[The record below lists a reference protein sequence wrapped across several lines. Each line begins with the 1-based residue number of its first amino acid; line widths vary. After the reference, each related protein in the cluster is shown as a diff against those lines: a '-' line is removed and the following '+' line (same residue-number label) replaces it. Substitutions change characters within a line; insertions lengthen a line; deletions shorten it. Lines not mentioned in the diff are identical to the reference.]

1 MRRRNS
7 LLIILLL
14 LLTIS
19 QTCSLV
25 QAAPNDWPMFQHDI
39 ARSGSTHI
47 GDATD
52 SAQLLWTFQTGA
64 SVWSSPIVTG
74 DYVYVGGGDGY
85 LYCLNATSGNIMWQY
100 FGDVGGSFSTP
111 AVSDGHLYVSSSK
124 GNFSCIEADTGR
136 LVWETNLNGALWSS
150 PLVLGDYIYVGS
162 SNARLYCLE
171 ASSGTVLSF
180 FQAVGT
186 INSAP
191 AYAEGLLYFSSEYY
205 LYALNASTLEL
216 VWHAFTSSGSN
227 SPATYNGSVYI
238 GSTDGALY
246 SFNAHTGTENWRHV
260 THGFIVSSPAAA
272 YGYVYVASED
282 NNVYCLD
289 AIAGSLV
296 WCTATGFWICSSPA
310 VADGNLY
317 VGSQDCNVYCLDAY
331 TGAVKWSFA
340 TEEAVNSSPSIANNT
355 LYIGSSDRKVYAL
368 TLLNATADNPPLL
381 ALDSWALS
389 TIILDVALFAVFASV
404 VPAAYVLHKRK
415 EKPLNVQTPKQPWY
429 KAHLDLLVVI
439 VILACSAL
447 LFVNLDNAP
456 MWPADEQTYAQW
468 SFHMLKTGDYLTP
481 WNFGVVSLWIGK
493 PPLTMWLVSVAYQVF
508 GATNFA
514 ARFWSVIFGGLSL
527 AMMYHLGKLLYNR
540 AVGVLSV
547 VVLATCVMFV
557 TFATRYMTDVPLLFF
572 MLASLYFLLLSKKS
586 APQAKNV
593 LAYAGLGGVFF
604 GLALMTKQTE
614 ALLIPAIAGLYLVL
628 TAKSFKPLFTRRFL
642 LFLTMALVV
651 VAPYLIVMHVNFG
664 SEFWGYYFTY
674 STFERVVNP
683 IEGHQGDI
691 LFYFNYLATNE
702 NPLWMA
708 LLPFGLGLSAYWAL
722 KRSKS
727 DALIVTWVAVVFAV
741 FTVAQTKM
749 PYYILPV
756 YPAFAFAIGS
766 LLYWMSRKIWLFK
779 QKTP

>member
-14 LLTIS
+14 LLVFV
-19 QTCSLV
+19 QTYSLA

-39 ARSGSTHI
+39 SRSGSTYI

-52 SAQLLWTFQTGA
+52 SARLLWTFQTNA
-64 SVWSSPIVTG
+64 SVWSSPIIIDG
-74 DYVYVGGGDGY
+74 YAYVAGGDGY
-85 LYCLNATSGNIMWQY
+85 LYCLDAASGDIVWQY
-100 FGDVGGSFSTP
+100 SGGVGGSFSTP
-111 AVSDGHLYVSSSK
+111 AISDGHLYVSSSK
-124 GNFSCIEADTGR
+124 GTFSCLEAGTGK
-136 LVWETNLNGALWSS
+136 LVWETSLDGALWSS
-150 PLVLGDYIYVGS
+150 PLILGDRVYAGS

-171 ASSGTVLSF
+171 ASSGKVLSF
-180 FQAVGT
+180 FSAVGAV
-186 INSAP
+186 NSAP
-191 AYAEGLLYFSSEYY
+191 AYADGLLYFSSEYY

-227 SPATYNGSVYI
+227 SPTVYNGSVYI
-238 GSTDGALY
+238 GSSDGALY
-246 SFNAHTGTENWRHV
+246 SFNAAMGAENWRYV

-272 YGYVYVASED
+272 YGYVYVTSED

-289 AIAGSLV
+289 AVSGELV
-296 WCTATGFWICSSPA
+296 WRTATGFWICSSPA

-317 VGSQDCNVYCLDAY
+317 VGSQDCNIYCLDAY
-331 TGAVKWSFA
+331 TGAIKWSIA
-340 TEEAVNSSPSIANNT
+340 AQEAVNSSPAIANNT
-355 LYIGSSDRKVYAL
+355 LFIGSNDHKVYAL
-368 TLLNATADNPPLL
+368 TLLNATEGNPPPR
-381 ALDSWALS
+381 ATDSLALS
-389 TIILDVALFAVFASV
+389 TIVLDVALFAVFASV
-404 VPAAYVLHKRK
+404 IPVAYFLHKRK
-415 EKPLNVQTPKQPWY
+415 EEPPNTPALKQPWY
-429 KAHLDLLVVI
+429 KARLDLLVVI
-439 VILACSAL
+439 AILACSAL

-527 AMMYHLGKLLYNR
+527 AMMYYLGKLLFNR
-540 AVGVLSV
+540 VVGVLSV
-547 VVLATCVMFV
+547 AVLGTCTMFV
-557 TFATRYMTDVPLLFF
+557 TFATRYMTDIPLLFF
-572 MLASLYFLLLSKKS
+572 MLASLYFLLLSKKF
-586 APQAKNV
+586 APKAKNV
-593 LAYAGLGGVFF
+593 LVYAALGGVFF

-614 ALLIPAIAGLYLVL
+614 ALLIPAIAGLYFVL
-628 TAKSFKPLFTRRFL
+628 TEKSFKPIFSRRFL
-642 LFLTMALVV
+642 LFLALALVV
-651 VAPYLIVMHVNFG
+651 FAPYLLVMHVNFG

-683 IEGHQGDI
+683 IEGHYGDA
-691 LFYFNYLATNE
+691 LFYFNYLAANE

-708 LLPFGLGLSAYWAL
+708 LLPFAVGLSAYHAI

-727 DALIVTWVAVVFAV
+727 DALILIWVVAVFAV
-741 FTVAQTKM
+741 FTIAQTKM
-749 PYYILPV
+749 SYYILPV

-766 LLYWMSRKIWLFK
+766 LLYHVSRKIWLFK